1 MNHKNAPGFE
11 TVEHPQ
17 NAGASLTVKP
27 HANVLVS
34 SIVMPHQNVG
44 ASSTNAVGALSI
56 QDIDR
61 RRRKLGVSLQ
71 RLFGEARTDR
81 RSWYDALRGRT
92 QIRKSTLDRLDR
104 ALSRLAAGERQV
116 TEGSLTLLYRTWV
129 GIFARELGV
138 DIAAAQAIA
147 CDFSA
152 EKPQNPDW
160 IAAARVRRL
169 AIYTLACAFGQKN
182 ADVAR
187 AAGCSR
193 QGVGKAIAEIE
204 ALRERDTALD
214 AMLDRCARLV
224 RP

>member
-1 MNHKNAPGFE
+1 MSLENY
-11 TVEHPQ
+11 
-17 NAGASLTVKP
+17 ASLETLKGLKNCGGSSTVKAA
-27 HANVLVS
+27 ANSSGS
-34 SIVMPHQNVG
+34 SIIGVPPN
-44 ASSTNAVGALSI
+44 SSGLSFEK
-56 QDIDR
+56 IDA
-61 RRRKLGVSLQ
+61 RRRKLGISVE
-71 RLFGEARTDR
+71 RLIGEARVTYFTWRHGMKGDI
-81 RSWYDALRGRT
+81 RT
-92 QIRKSTLDRLDR
+92 RTPTLDRLDR

-169 AIYTLACAFGQKN
+169 AIYTLACAMGQKN

-214 AMLDRCARLV
+214 AMLDRCARLKGD
-224 RP
+224 R